1 MDAKGKV
8 FYGAVVNA
16 SCINELDLWPRA
28 LLAVSTYGT
37 IAWLETDVYYGHIRT
52 TLKEKGYP
60 WKNAQ
65 WIELKDDEWLIP
77 GFIDT
82 HIGSGFAFL
91 TVLIKFLMHLIHSM
105 LRSFPL

>member
-16 SCINELDLWPRA
+16 SCINQLDLWPRA

-37 IAWLETDVYYGHIRT
+37 IAWLETDVERHHISRKLEERGHH
-52 TLKEKGYP
+52 

-65 WIELKDDEWLIP
+65 WIELKDGEWLMP

-82 HIGSGFAFL
+82 HIVSGFAFL
-91 TVLIKFLMHLIHSM
+91 MALIKFLMHLIHSM
-105 LRSFPL
+105 PHNFPS